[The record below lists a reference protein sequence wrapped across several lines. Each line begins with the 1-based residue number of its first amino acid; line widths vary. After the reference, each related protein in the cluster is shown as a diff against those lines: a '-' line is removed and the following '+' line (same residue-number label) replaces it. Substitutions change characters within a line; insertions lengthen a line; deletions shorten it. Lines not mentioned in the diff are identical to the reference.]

1 MKRTWS
7 IKFLALFL
15 TIQMAFLS
23 DPSVQLYAEAD
34 GMEAPSEQY
43 VLAQAD
49 PFSDPSAG
57 IMDPFA
63 EIADDAENLLAEDPS
78 DMESLSMI
86 LGRVPR
92 P

>member
-43 VLAQAD
+43 VLAQGDLFTQASAETKD
-49 PFSDPSAG
+49 PFSDPSSETV
-57 IMDPFA
+57 DPF
-63 EIADDAENLLAEDPS
+63 S
-78 DMESLSMI
+78 DLFKIM
-86 LGRVPR
+86 
-92 P
+92 